1 MANGEIV
8 ASQEEDEDQVIE
20 VKDERESSATSQISV
35 PDSARK

>member
-35 PDSARK
+35 SDSARK